1 MLTWNNEKNPQY
13 LLADDLAQQK
23 TPEPELIRIGRGT
36 VLQWMQLSIDANAIK
51 LEEAALNLGAD
62 HKPAWIAT
70 SYLWCDVMRRRSPV
84 CTFSTSATTWSSFS
98 ANALSRQPKWICAPL
113 ARSAQRRNARSSTI
127 CGTLLGISG
136 VGQSEYGRGRRP
148 NSWPQKR
155 VT

>member
-1 MLTWNNEKNPQY
+1 
-13 LLADDLAQQK
+13 
-23 TPEPELIRIGRGT
+23 
-36 VLQWMQLSIDANAIK
+36 
-51 LEEAALNLGAD
+51 AD
-62 HKPAWIAT
+62 HGEAERTTHRAAGPVDAEKISRCDAT
-70 SYLWCDVMRRRSPV
+70 ALAGLHVLD
-84 CTFSTSATTWSSFS
+84 FGNEWSSRS
-98 ANALSRQPKWICAPL
+98 ANESSRQPKWICASF